1 MKKFRQ
7 SSSFFFFFAREERV
21 RDKKKSHLFYV
32 EDTCL
37 VAAAGSFRSPLEASR
52 KLFDARRHDALS
64 DEQFNERM
72 KNVVMRFFFVQKSS
86 SFFFFFLIKKKG
98 EKKRGKKIRETTK
111 EKSNKKQRANNNH
124 HVLLRR
130 LALAERR
137 ARERL
142 GAAIERRF
150 SFPNARFDV
159 RVAVFARRFRSER
172 VFFLNSALCDR
183 LVSPM

>member
-1 MKKFRQ
+1 MNEKR
-7 SSSFFFFFAREERV
+7 
-21 RDKKKSHLFYV
+21 
-32 EDTCL
+32 C
-37 VAAAGSFRSPLEASR
+37 
-52 KLFDARRHDALS
+52 DAL
-64 DEQFNERM
+64 
-72 KNVVMRFFFVQKSS
+72 FFVQKSS
-86 SFFFFFLIKKKG
+86 SFFFLFFDQKKK
-98 EKKRGKKIRETTK
+98 EKKREERKYAKQQK

>member
-1 MKKFRQ
+1 
-7 SSSFFFFFAREERV
+7 
-21 RDKKKSHLFYV
+21 
-32 EDTCL
+32 
-37 VAAAGSFRSPLEASR
+37 
-52 KLFDARRHDALS
+52 
-64 DEQFNERM
+64 M

-86 SFFFFFLIKKKG
+86 SFFFLFFDQKKK
-98 EKKRGKKIRETTK
+98 EKKREERKYAKQQK
-111 EKSNKKQRANNNH
+111 EKSNNKKQRANNNH

>member
-1 MKKFRQ
+1 
-7 SSSFFFFFAREERV
+7 
-21 RDKKKSHLFYV
+21 
-32 EDTCL
+32 
-37 VAAAGSFRSPLEASR
+37 
-52 KLFDARRHDALS
+52 
-64 DEQFNERM
+64 M

-86 SFFFFFLIKKKG
+86 SFFFLFFDQKKK
-98 EKKRGKKIRETTK
+98 EKKREERKYAKQQK
-111 EKSNKKQRANNNH
+111 EKSNNKKQRANNNH

-142 GAAIERRF
+142 GAAIDRRF